1 MSRTGWCIVT
11 AGILAVTAVTVAG
24 VRCCVLG
31 DEVRLPVGP
40 GSWKVTLVVQG
51 ISQGSRLTTSAPL
64 DNARQHVSHE
74 EFSSPQFTARG
85 PDTTH
90 PERRSVAW
98 TRLPGTADG
107 PFRLHS
113 EFQVTV
119 NTTHPS
125 GNPRESHGPYAPP
138 QPGEHLE
145 LDGLTDAEKQ
155 KLSDQARQVTIGHEA
170 AADVTEALYRFVDG
184 RIHTEPT
191 VDDHPISPLE
201 CLRDQAGDSSAK
213 ARLLVAL
220 LRCRGIQARL
230 VTGLTLAHG
239 PEQRFHYWAEAWVQ
253 ERWLSL
259 CPCFHHFGK
268 VPTTYLVFTYGDHL
282 VQRPQRRARELTHA
296 FLVER
301 ISAADPDGGQAPPL
315 RRFFRAVSLFRLPP
329 AEQKLVEFLLLLPVA
344 ALVICVFRNLIGLN
358 SFGTFAPALVGLA
371 FRDLRSL
378 PGLLV
383 FASIL
388 LVGWI
393 MRRVLDRYHLLQVPR
408 IALMLTLI
416 VVVLTGCIV
425 AANCCD
431 VAATRFISLFPMIIL
446 TGMVERFWTL
456 ETEDGTVASFRT
468 LFNTLFICGVIALV
482 VGTPFVVR
490 QLFRFPETLGLLMA
504 CQLLIGRYTGY
515 RVLELLRFRDFLKVP
530 SAALREA

>member
-1 MSRTGWCIVT
+1 MSRTRWCIVT
-11 AGILAVTAVTVAG
+11 ATILAVSAVTIAV

-31 DEVRLPVGP
+31 AEVRMPAGP
-40 GSWKVTLVVQG
+40 DTWKVTLLVQG
-51 ISQGSRLTTSAPL
+51 ASQGGRLTTPAPL
-64 DNARQHVSHE
+64 DNARQHVLHE
-74 EFSSPQFTARG
+74 EFSSPQFAARG

-98 TRLPGTADG
+98 TRLPGKTDG

-119 NTTHPS
+119 DPTHPG
-125 GNPRESHGPYAPP
+125 GNPREAHGPYAPP
-138 QPGEHLE
+138 PPGEYLE
-145 LDGLTDAEKQ
+145 LDGLTDADKQ
-155 KLSDQARQVTIGHEA
+155 KLSDHARQTTLGHETP
-170 AADVTEALYRFVDG
+170 ADVTEALYRFVDG
-184 RIHTEPT
+184 RIHTEPS
-191 VDDHPISPLE
+191 VEDHPISPVE
-201 CLRDQAGDSSAK
+201 CLRDEAGDSSAK

-220 LRCRGIQARL
+220 LRCRGVQAR
-230 VTGLTLAHG
+230 VVAGLTLAHG

-259 CPCFHHFGK
+259 CPCFHHYGK
-268 VPTTYLVFTYGDHL
+268 VPTTYLVFNYDDHQAL
-282 VQRPQRRARELTHA
+282 RPHHRARDLTHA

-301 ISAADPDGGQAPPL
+301 TSALDPDGGQAPPL

-383 FASIL
+383 FASVL
-388 LVGWI
+388 LVGWV

-416 VVVLTGCIV
+416 VLVLMVCIV
-425 AANCCD
+425 CANCFD

-468 LFNTLFICGVIALV
+468 LFNTLFLCGVIALV
-482 VGTPFVVR
+482 VGSPFVVR
-490 QLFRFPETLGLLMA
+490 NLFRFPEALGLFMA

-515 RVLELLRFRDFLKVP
+515 RFLELLRFRDFLKAPQTAAVP
-530 SAALREA
+530 S